1 MAPGLGKVVL
11 SVLVVGLGCAG
22 VFAGFEYAAYEQTIA
37 DREVTTAGNVTETD
51 VRQLP
56 DGNWTYSFD
65 YEYTFDQRAAV
76 LEQGLE
82 ELYVDRADDVDR
94 VDEMS
99 DKQSY
104 TGFKT
109 GGKSD
114 TQGGARSSMQS
125 NFNENGSVTVYIDP
139 FHPADGSLS
148 SVATPIP
155 EALQYGGAV
164 VMALGLL
171 WLARMARRVNA

>member
-1 MAPGLGKVVL
+1 MAPGLGRVAL

-37 DREVTTAGNVTETD
+37 DREVTTVGNVTETD

-65 YEYTFDQRAAV
+65 YEYTFDQRGEV
-76 LEQGLE
+76 LEQGLDD
-82 ELYVDRADDVDR
+82 LYVDRTDGVDS
-94 VDEMS
+94 VESLPDE
-99 DKQSY
+99 QSY
-104 TGFKT
+104 TGFKS

-114 TQGGARSSMQS
+114 TQGGARSAMRS
-125 NFNENGSVTVYIDP
+125 NFNENGTVTVYVDP

-148 SVATPIP
+148 SVTTPIP

-164 VMALGLL
+164 VVALGLL